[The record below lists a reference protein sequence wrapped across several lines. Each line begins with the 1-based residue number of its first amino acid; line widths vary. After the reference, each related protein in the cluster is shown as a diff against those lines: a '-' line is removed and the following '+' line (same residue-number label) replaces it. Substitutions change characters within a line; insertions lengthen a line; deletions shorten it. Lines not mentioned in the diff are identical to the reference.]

1 MRFLVLIA
9 ALVTAL
15 VAPLAAQST
24 GKDAA
29 AVLAVVDAFHAA
41 MTAGNAAGLMQ
52 LVAPDAVFLEAGG
65 VETRAQDQSSHLPA
79 DIEFEKSVS
88 SKRSPSRVVVVG
100 DAAWATSTSETVG
113 TFQGRAI
120 DSMGTELMVLSRE
133 AGGWRIRAVHWSSRA
148 PALNPSRSNLREVVS
163 CLLTR
168 ARRAPAAGRAAQP
181 LQGGSRV

>member
-1 MRFLVLIA
+1 MRFPLLIA
-9 ALVTAL
+9 ALLAGT

-24 GKDAA
+24 GKDSA

-65 VETRAQDQSSHLPA
+65 VETRAQYESSHLPA

-88 SKRSPSRVVVVG
+88 SKRSPARVVVVG
-100 DAAWATSTSETVG
+100 DAAWATSASETVG

-120 DSMGTELMVLSRE
+120 DSMGIELMVLSRE

-148 PALNPSRSNLREVVS
+148 RPKPA
-163 CLLTR
+163 
-168 ARRAPAAGRAAQP
+168 QK
-181 LQGGSRV
+181 